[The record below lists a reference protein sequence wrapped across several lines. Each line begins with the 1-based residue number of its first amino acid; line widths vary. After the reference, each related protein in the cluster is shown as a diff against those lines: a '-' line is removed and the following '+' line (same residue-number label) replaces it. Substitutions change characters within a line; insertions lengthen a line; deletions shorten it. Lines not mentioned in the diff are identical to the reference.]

1 MSSLAGNGSI
11 KFTSIPV
18 NTLHTLP
25 EGTLCVAVEHATHLK
40 NTGLPCRIKFGILTT
55 NGQIILQECT
65 KEDNIYSAHFKINK
79 VSKEDF
85 CPSLW
90 SLYVPENATEL
101 YNLKQAHS
109 KAVQELGTLH
119 QYLRS
124 YPGDDFTAECL
135 FGERSVLEY
144 IRTGNTGQHWWTPL
158 YYKIDEIQQELA
170 SAVKNYTRIKLPTFK
185 TPDKMNVELLH
196 FKHHGITIEDN
207 WVIHFARCRVP
218 DYSNQIKLDT
228 LQTFCDI
235 TPNTEP
241 GAACKYENETEQ
253 KRLQH
258 RNRAVWHLFH
268 AEQIGSYNLLYNNC
282 EHFSRLCKV
291 GKKQSAQVKNGIVD
305 TVLTILPYL
314 IPGGGIGVKIASS
327 LGLLIAKEKLKLN
340 A

>member
-1 MSSLAGNGSI
+1 MSSLSGNGSI

-18 NTLHTLP
+18 NTLHTHP
-25 EGTLCVAVEHATHLK
+25 EGTLCVAVENATHLK
-40 NTGLPCRIKFGILTT
+40 NTGLPCRMKFGILTT
-55 NGQIILQECT
+55 NEQIILQECT
-65 KEDNIYSAHFKINK
+65 REDIHSAHFKINK
-79 VSKEDF
+79 VTKENF
-85 CPSLW
+85 CPTLW
-90 SLYVPENATEL
+90 SLYVPENASEL
-101 YNLKQAHS
+101 YDLHQAHR
-109 KAVQELGTLH
+109 KATMELNTLH
-119 QYLRS
+119 QCLRS
-124 YPGDDFTAECL
+124 YPGDDFAAECL
-135 FGERSVLEY
+135 FDTTSVMEHV
-144 IRTGNTGQHWWTPL
+144 RTTNAGQHWWTPL
-158 YYKIDEIQQELA
+158 YYKLNEIQQEL
-170 SAVKNYTRIKLPTFK
+170 SAALKGFTNIKIPTFT
-185 TPDKMNVELLH
+185 TPDSMNLELLH

-241 GAACKYENETEQ
+241 GAACEYKDETVA

-268 AEQIGSYNLLYNNC
+268 AEAIGSYNLLTNNC

-305 TVLTILPYL
+305 AALAILPYF
-314 IPGGGIGVKIASS
+314 IPGYGIVGKLATS
-327 LGLLIAKEKLKLN
+327 LGLPLLKKTLKLN

>member
-1 MSSLAGNGSI
+1 MSSLSGNGSI
-11 KFTSIPV
+11 KFTNIPA
-18 NTLHTLP
+18 TDLHTQP
-25 EGTLCVAVEHATHLK
+25 VGMLCVAVEHAARLQ
-40 NTGLPCRIKFGILTT
+40 NTGLPCRIQFGILTT
-55 NGQIILQECT
+55 NGQIIVQQCT
-65 KEDNIYSAHFKINK
+65 VEDLHNPQFKIKK
-79 VSKEDF
+79 VALEAF
-85 CPSLW
+85 CPTLW

-101 YNLKQAHS
+101 YNLKQAHR
-109 KAVQELGTLH
+109 KALQELGTLH

-158 YYKIDEIQQELA
+158 YYKIDEIQQELT
-170 SAVKNYTRIKLPTFK
+170 SAIKSYTRIKLPTFK

-218 DYSNQIKLDT
+218 DYSNRIKLDT

-241 GAACKYENETEQ
+241 GAACEYKNETEQ

-268 AEQIGSYNLLYNNC
+268 AEQLGSYNFLWNNC

-305 TVLTILPYL
+305 TALAVLPYL
-314 IPGGGIGVKIASS
+314 IPVGGILAKIIAS
-327 LGLLIAKEKLKLN
+327 LGLPIVKEKLKLN

>member
-90 SLYVPENATEL
+90 SLYVLENATEL

-109 KAVQELGTLH
+109 KAKLELGTLH
-119 QYLRS
+119 QCLRS

-135 FGERSVLEY
+135 FGIDYIQEH
-144 IRTGNTGQHWWTPL
+144 IRTGCTGQHWWTPL
-158 YYKIDEIQQELA
+158 HYKTDEIKQEIA
-170 SAVKNYTRIKLPTFK
+170 SAFQNCAHIELPTLK
-185 TPDKMNVELLH
+185 TPRAMNVELLR
-196 FKHHGITIEDN
+196 FKHHGIAIEDN

-241 GAACKYENETEQ
+241 GAACEYKNETEQ

-268 AEQIGSYNLLYNNC
+268 AEQIGSYNFLWNNC

-305 TVLTILPYL
+305 TALAVLPYL
-314 IPGGGIGVKIASS
+314 IPVGGILAKIIAS
-327 LGLLIAKEKLKLN
+327 LGLPIAKEKFKLN